1 MQSAS
6 QILPVM
12 AGSNERAISL
22 SRRLR
27 ERGMV
32 VVAIRPPTVPE
43 GTARLRFSI
52 TLAHEESDLAHAAD
66 EIIASIQSDKVM
78 A

>member
-6 QILPVM
+6 QIVPVM

-52 TLAHEESDLAHAAD
+52 TLAHEESDLARAAE
-66 EIIASIQSDKVM
+66 EIIAAIDRDKVT